1 MSIIISSAII
11 ALPLMGN
18 FNAYAVKE
26 KPQLFSPYLSK
37 SLGAKWWQWVF
48 PIPESI
54 NPLIDANPCNV
65 NQHGYFFFLAGTTGG
80 PAVEMTCSIPK
91 GKAIFF
97 PVYNYFQTLD
107 PAPSQFD
114 TIAKVKQAV
123 TDNVNQATNLK
134 ASVDGVKI
142 KVDSKLRA
150 QSRLFEF
157 TLGEDNIYNHPPG
170 TAPAGTYQAITDGY
184 WVPLKPLKAGNHEIS
199 FSADGPG
206 GFRSDVT
213 YHIKV
218 Q

>member
-1 MSIIISSAII
+1 MIKAILIMSVILSSAII

-18 FNAYAVKE
+18 FNAYAGKE
-26 KPQLFSPYLSK
+26 KPQLFSPYLSIF
-37 SLGAKWWQWVF
+37 LGAKWWQWVL
-48 PIPESI
+48 PIPKSI

-80 PAVEMTCSIPK
+80 SAVERTCSIPK

-107 PAPSQFD
+107 PEPPFD

-142 KVDSKLRA
+142 KVDNKLRA
-150 QSRLFEF
+150 QSRLFTF
-157 TLGEDNIYNHPPG
+157 HTWKGQYL
-170 TAPAGTYQAITDGY
+170 
-184 WVPLKPLKAGNHEIS
+184 
-199 FSADGPG
+199 
-206 GFRSDVT
+206 
-213 YHIKV
+213 
-218 Q
+218 